1 MKHEINEERVKYVRE
16 AILCVSIG
24 TVVGLVV
31 YQIFL
36 YFNIAIVGWN
46 LGLIFAPLAAG
57 YVETIL
63 ANRILGENIGA
74 ISAFILFIYTTFY
87 SFILKNPTL
96 GFNIITIA
104 SIFVILQAAFPTLIN
119 YIIFTLGLG
128 TLLYIIGMFRK
139 VTGFIYH
146 KIKGFIY
153 KHILKKPIVDN
164 TRIEEK
170 HEFDE
175 AQSNKILNNMDFYFI
190 TSTDIPNYVAI
201 NIGQFHSTVI
211 VEKAEVPKPPNPQKY
226 EKDTLYN
233 LKTGKDKCLI
243 KLVQYIK
250 SAGGN
255 GVVDL
260 DIQYSLIGLGGD
272 HYQVT
277 AFGMGIL
284 IEE

>member
-63 ANRILGENIGA
+63 A
-74 ISAFILFIYTTFY
+74 

-211 VEKAEVPKPPNPQKY
+211 VEKAEVPKP
-226 EKDTLYN
+226 
-233 LKTGKDKCLI
+233 KCLI
-243 KLVQYIK
+243 KLVQNIK